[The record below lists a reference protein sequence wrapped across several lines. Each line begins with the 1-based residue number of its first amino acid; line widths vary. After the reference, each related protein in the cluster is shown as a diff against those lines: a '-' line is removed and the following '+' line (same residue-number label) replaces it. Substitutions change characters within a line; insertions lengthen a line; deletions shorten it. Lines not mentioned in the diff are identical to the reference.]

1 MFLEKKNLIHTDS
14 IYVFLLEDALNLQ
27 LHTSVLLGSAT
38 VLVEVV
44 TKSIMLSVELVFLV
58 KDLSWW
64 FLLAPFL
71 PCPPPSDA
79 TLPAVGIE
87 PATTDD
93 MFEADKLLSSK
104 VEFAAELDELHELS
118 C

>member
-1 MFLEKKNLIHTDS
+1 MYFLTYRHFDN
-14 IYVFLLEDALNLQ
+14 FQ

-79 TLPAVGIE
+79 TLPAGIE

-93 MFEADKLLSSK
+93 MFAADKLL
-104 VEFAAELDELHELS
+104 ALA
-118 C
+118 